1 MNKNELGFKEIFE
14 KENGSH
20 SLTIAPRQTLL
31 PTQTIVI
38 LEYSHQNQENEFEQ
52 NGYYNQKENARTTS
66 GTNSVGKEKNGFHS
80 LTIAPEQD
88 LVSSRTEYIKQNLY
102 KYLSVEEIST
112 KMGWQSLANAP
123 DLISGVLH
131 EHVGSNSLISEME
144 FQPPASIDNSTRH
157 NGCGIKF
164 EKIASIKQLGPQHV
178 YDLRIG
184 FIEKLGTGF
193 DRMKNFCKKSN
204 SPDFN
209 LDVDQK
215 YFRIEFFKSGDYL
228 RLAEQAKAVEKTVE
242 KILAIIKEKPRITQK
257 ELSEETGLSRRGIE
271 WNLQKLRNEG
281 IIKRIGPDKGGY
293 WEIIK

>member
-102 KYLSVEEIST
+102 KYL
-112 KMGWQSLANAP
+112 
-123 DLISGVLH
+123 
-131 EHVGSNSLISEME
+131 
-144 FQPPASIDNSTRH
+144 
-157 NGCGIKF
+157 
-164 EKIASIKQLGPQHV
+164 
-178 YDLRIG
+178 
-184 FIEKLGTGF
+184 
-193 DRMKNFCKKSN
+193 
-204 SPDFN
+204 
-209 LDVDQK
+209 
-215 YFRIEFFKSGDYL
+215 
-228 RLAEQAKAVEKTVE
+228 
-242 KILAIIKEKPRITQK
+242 
-257 ELSEETGLSRRGIE
+257 
-271 WNLQKLRNEG
+271 
-281 IIKRIGPDKGGY
+281 
-293 WEIIK
+293 

>member
-38 LEYSHQNQENEFEQ
+38 N
-52 NGYYNQKENARTTS
+52 
-66 GTNSVGKEKNGFHS
+66 
-80 LTIAPEQD
+80 
-88 LVSSRTEYIKQNLY
+88 QNLF
-102 KYLSVEEIST
+102 KYLS
-112 KMGWQSLANAP
+112 
-123 DLISGVLH
+123 D
-131 EHVGSNSLISEME
+131 EMD
-144 FQPPASIDNSTRH
+144 FPPPASIDNSTRH
-157 NGCGIKF
+157 NGCCIKF